1 MDDEERVRLEVAG
14 ITYSQVQPG
23 AYALVLSQ
31 VDGDYRIPIIVGI
44 AEAQAI
50 AVKLEGIIPPRPMP
64 HDLFVSMAHAFGI
77 QLEEVFI
84 SNFDDGVFMSELRF
98 ANGQTEVVL
107 DSRTSDAIALA
118 LRTNAP
124 IYTTRVILEKTGFVM
139 KGKETAAKGESDIDA
154 DDENDI
160 YSRMSVERLEELM
173 QSYVE
178 REEYEMA
185 AEVKKAI
192 EKKRTEETK

>member
-107 DSRTSDAIALA
+107 DSRTSDAIAIA
-118 LRTNAP
+118 MRTQAP
-124 IYTTRVILEKTGFVM
+124 IYTTAEILEQAGFNASEIEAGDEV
-139 KGKETAAKGESDIDA
+139 ADA
-154 DDENDI
+154 PARNLEELDTDELQ
-160 YSRMSVERLEELM
+160 ERLEKAVADEAYEDAALI
-173 QSYVE
+173 QKILDG
-178 REEYEMA
+178 RKEED
-185 AEVKKAI
+185 KQ
-192 EKKRTEETK
+192 

>member
-50 AVKLEGIIPPRPMP
+50 AVKLEGIIPPRP
-64 HDLFVSMAHAFGI
+64 MAHAFGI

-139 KGKETAAKGESDIDA
+139 KGKGTAAKGESDIDA